1 LSSAREP
8 ADFRRLLEAKV
19 EFLRARRI
27 KDEALII
34 RDPQPVESVAD
45 AWASAADAATI
56 GIFLITLVAGLYFC
70 RPILLPILAAFV
82 IGTTLAPIVRGAAR
96 HGISPWVSAG
106 ALAAVLVVG
115 AATALTLLAQ
125 PLSEWIAKA
134 PAIGETIKHKLYVLE
149 RPLAAARELQEA
161 LLPSAGPA
169 VAVEPSQLGI
179 VTPVLAF
186 VTPTVIEFMLFFV
199 TLIFFLAVQIDFRR
213 YLVSLFSSRD
223 AKLRFLR
230 IARDVETNLASYLA
244 TVTVI
249 NLALGTVVALGAWL
263 FGFPS
268 PIILGILAMVLNY
281 VPYIGAGCLTFIL
294 FAVGLVTFPSL
305 SYALLPP
312 AAFVALATLE
322 GQIITPA
329 ILGHRLTLNP
339 LAVLLALAFWA
350 WIWGPIG
357 AFLAVPLTI
366 VILVTIG
373 HLVPSD
379 EDKLPG

>member
-1 LSSAREP
+1 M
-8 ADFRRLLEAKV
+8 
-19 EFLRARRI
+19 EFLRARRD
-27 KDEALII
+27 KDDALII
-34 RDPQPVESVAD
+34 SDPQPVESVAD
-45 AWASAADAATI
+45 AWTSAAEAATI
-56 GIFLITLVAGLYFC
+56 GIFLLLLGAGLYVC
-70 RPILLPILAAFV
+70 RPILLPIFAAFV
-82 IGTTLAPIVRGAAR
+82 IGTTLAPIVRGVAR
-96 HGISPWVSAG
+96 HGVSPWVTAA
-106 ALAAVLVVG
+106 ALGAVLVVG
-115 AATALTLLAQ
+115 AATVMTLLAQ

-134 PAIGETIKHKLYVLE
+134 PAIGETIKQKLYVLE

-161 LLPSAGPA
+161 LLPSAGNA
-169 VAVEPSQLGI
+169 VAVEPSQLGM

-186 VTPTVIEFMLFFV
+186 VTPTVIEFILFFV

-213 YLVSLFSSRD
+213 YLVSLFVTRD

-230 IARDVETNLASYLA
+230 IASDIETNLASYLA

-249 NLALGTVVALGAWL
+249 NLALGTIVAVGAWL

-268 PIILGILAMVLNY
+268 PIIFGILAMVLNY
-281 VPYIGAGCLTFIL
+281 VPYIGPACLTFIL

-322 GQIITPA
+322 GQIVTPA

-366 VILVTIG
+366 VVFVTIG
-373 HLVPSD
+373 HLIPSD
-379 EDKLPG
+379 EGKPPG